1 MEYIGIYIGAD
12 KKMKMNIIRNKYIP
26 FGGFRA
32 INLFGVLF
40 VKGNSYISQ
49 QTINHESIHTAQMKE
64 LAYIG
69 FYLWYVI
76 EWIVRVLITKDR
88 LSHRAYRN
96 ISFEREAYSRQS
108 DTSYLT
114 YRMRYAWIRHI
125 TLI

>member
-1 MEYIGIYIGAD
+1 
-12 KKMKMNIIRNKYIP
+12 MKIIRNKYIP

-40 VKGNSYISQ
+40 VKGNAYISQ
-49 QTINHESIHTAQMKE
+49 QTINHESIHTAQMIE

-76 EWIVRVLITKDR
+76 EWIIRVLITKDR
-88 LSHRAYRN
+88 FSHMAYRN
-96 ISFEREAYSRQS
+96 ISFEKEAYSCQS
-108 DTSYLT
+108 DASYLT